1 MNNNMPRGI
10 TSLLLKII
18 VIVSAVAGTVMSAIA
33 GSRSFMGGGTVF
45 MYFTIQ
51 SNIAIAVICA
61 IGAVLLLRGKP
72 VSTPWFVVKFVG
84 TVAITLTG
92 LVFCF
97 VLAPTLGNAAWN
109 VQNTLTHVVVP
120 VAAVADFFVAG
131 VWGNI
136 RFRSVFFV
144 TLPPLAYAIYAG
156 IGYAQGWQF
165 SPGVNYP
172 YFFLNWGSPAGAF
185 GFTRGLPFMGCVWWI
200 IALLILLI
208 AVGLAYLAILKG
220 IRKRYKRHGQPEIRR
235 FRESDAPGVSEMI
248 RNTLKISNSKDY
260 TPETI
265 EELTARHTPEYL
277 CERAEHTHFYVAEN
291 CGTVIGCGAIGP
303 YWDSETESCLFTIF
317 VDPAHQGGGIGKM
330 IVQALE
336 KDEYFLR
343 AKRVEV
349 PASITAL
356 DFYRKLGYDYKDG
369 CTEPDAEGLYRL
381 EKRGGAK
388 R

>member
-1 MNNNMPRGI
+1 MDKNAVRGSV
-10 TSLLLKII
+10 SLILKII
-18 VIVSAVAGTVMSAIA
+18 VAISAVAGTVLSAIA

-61 IGAVLLLRGKP
+61 VGAVLLLRKKP
-72 VSTPWFVVKFVG
+72 VATPWYVVKFVG
-84 TVAITLTG
+84 TVSITLTG

-109 VQNTLTHVVVP
+109 IQNVLTHVVVP
-120 VAAVADFFVAG
+120 VAAVADFFVTG

-136 RFRSVFFV
+136 RCRSVFFV
-144 TLPPLAYAIYAG
+144 ILPPLAYAIWAG
-156 IGYAQGWQF
+156 AGFVLGWQF
-165 SPGVNYP
+165 APGINYP

-185 GFTRGLPFMGCVWWI
+185 GFTKGLPFMGCVWWI

-208 AVGLAYLAILKG
+208 ALGAAYLAILNAIK
-220 IRKRYKRHGQPEIRR
+220 KRRMKREQPVIRR
-235 FRESDAPGVSEMI
+235 FRESDAGSVSELI
-248 RNTLKISNSKDY
+248 RRTLKISNSSDY
-260 TPETI
+260 SPECI
-265 EELTARHTPEYL
+265 DELIARHTPDYIRK
-277 CERAEHTHFYVAEN
+277 RADHTHFYVAEN
-291 CGTVIGCGAIGP
+291 SGAVAGCGAIGP

-317 VDPAHQGGGIGKM
+317 VDPECQGRGIGKM
-330 IVQALE
+330 IIDALE

-356 DFYRKLGYDYKDG
+356 GFYRKLGYDYKDG
-369 CTEPDAEGLYRL
+369 VTEPDAEGLYRL
-381 EKRGGAK
+381 EKRS
-388 R
+388 